1 MCRPVGRKARWIK
14 ANAELL
20 RGLWGCVPVG
30 RLLRPAAEGCDSS
43 YTTIMSVSNDMNMLG
58 NTRNEDGQLMLQGGR
73 TGFLLMHGLGGTPVE
88 LRFVAQGLNR
98 AGYTVLCPLMTGHG
112 GSDMMLSATSWKDWV
127 ASAEAALDRLR
138 ETCDHIIIGGLSAG
152 SIVALHVAAK
162 RQDDI
167 DGVVLYSPTFWPNGW
182 AIPWYFPAFRL
193 ITQKWFANLIS
204 LSERAPYGIKDDRI
218 RRFVLESLQSG
229 GRPLSEIFGRR
240 GGTVFEFRKMATAAR
255 RILGTLNKPT
265 LICHARQDD
274 QSNLSNAM
282 LVQQHMKGPVEMLV
296 LDDSYHMITLDR
308 QRVRVVERTLAYAER
323 LELETAQPQGI
334 SGNKK
339 GGSLNLV
346 AKPTAS

>member
-1 MCRPVGRKARWIK
+1 
-14 ANAELL
+14 
-20 RGLWGCVPVG
+20 
-30 RLLRPAAEGCDSS
+30 
-43 YTTIMSVSNDMNMLG
+43 MSVNNNMNMLG
-58 NTRNEDGQLMLQGGR
+58 NTRNEDGQLLLQGGR

-112 GSDMMLSATSWKDWV
+112 GSDLMLSATNWQDWV
-127 ASAEAALDRLR
+127 DSAEAALDRLR
-138 ETCDHIIIGGLSAG
+138 ESCDHIIIGGLSAG

-162 RQDDI
+162 RQDDVAGI
-167 DGVVLYSPTFWPNGW
+167 VLYSPTFWPNGW

-204 LSERAPYGIKDDRI
+204 LNERAPYGIKDDRI

-240 GGTVFEFRKMATAAR
+240 GGTVFEFKKMASRAR
-255 RILGTLNKPT
+255 RLLSSLNKPT
-265 LICHARQDD
+265 LVCHARQDD
-274 QSNLSNAM
+274 QSHLSNAAI
-282 LVQQHMKGPVEMLV
+282 VQQQMKGGVETVV

-308 QRVRVVERTLAYAER
+308 QRALVLERTLAYAER
-323 LELETAQPQGI
+323 LDRSAKAPATG
-334 SGNKK
+334 GKVG

-346 AKPTAS
+346 ANPGS

>member
-1 MCRPVGRKARWIK
+1 
-14 ANAELL
+14 
-20 RGLWGCVPVG
+20 
-30 RLLRPAAEGCDSS
+30 
-43 YTTIMSVSNDMNMLG
+43 MNILG

-98 AGYTVLCPLMTGHG
+98 AGYTVLCPLVRGHG
-112 GSDMMLSATSWKDWV
+112 GSDMMLSATSWQDWV
-127 ASAEAALDRLR
+127 ESAEAALDRLR
-138 ETCDHIIIGGLSAG
+138 ESCDHIIIGGLSAG

-162 RQDDI
+162 RQDDV
-167 DGVVLYSPTFWPNGW
+167 DGIVLYSPTFWPNGW

-240 GGTVFEFRKMATAAR
+240 GGTVFEFKKMTAVAR
-255 RILGTLNKPT
+255 RLLGKIDKPT
-265 LICHARQDD
+265 LVCHAREDD

-282 LVQQHMKGPVEMLV
+282 LVQQHMKGPVETLV

-308 QRVRVVERTLAYAER
+308 QRVRVVERTLAYAEQ
-323 LELETAQPQGI
+323 LELETKVPQGI
-334 SGNKK
+334 AGSKK

-346 AKPTAS
+346 AKPTGS